1 MATTGVYGIPYAE
14 LEDPPDIPAVTQGI
28 AETVEDE
35 LIRIDAAVVALQGT
49 PQTVQAEQTASFS
62 GVSATTFTT
71 SGGTVCGL
79 TFVAPATG
87 RVMVHIAAEI
97 DNSSTQVSLVSF
109 RLGTGGSIGSG
120 TEIVAAG
127 DNTSISNLGTN
138 QVRLGAPYLVTGL
151 VAGSTYNCQL
161 MHRVS
166 SGGGTGSFARRV
178 LIVAPAT

>member
-1 MATTGVYGIPYAE
+1 MATTGVYGIPYLE
-14 LEDPPDIPAVTQGI
+14 YEDPPDIPAVTQGI

-35 LIRIDAAVVALQGT
+35 LVRIDAAVVALQGT

-62 GVSATTFTT
+62 GVSSTSFTT

-87 RVMVHIAAEI
+87 RVMVHIAAEV

-109 RLGTGGSIGSG
+109 RLASGGSIGGG
-120 TEIVAAG
+120 TPAVDAS
-127 DNTSISNLGTN
+127 DNTAVSNLGGN
-138 QVRLGAPYLVTGL
+138 QIRAGAAYLVSGL

-166 SGGGTGSFARRV
+166 SGGGTGTFARRV